1 MGQSGPLE
9 LGVAQIAKPH
19 RLQAGPP
26 EPKTRGGRFDRDERV
41 ILKGSEQWSRSRRFL
56 LHFCSLVARSIGP
69 LSRRITGPGIIRSTV
84 EVPCHA
90 PVITATLRS
99 LLITR
104 LLMKNPV
111 RPNRPGAARRFAVPR
126 PPTRGRCLLL
136 HGDCA
141 E

>member
-41 ILKGSEQWSRSRRFL
+41 ILKRSEQSCRFRRFP
-56 LHFCSLVARSIGP
+56 LHGW
-69 LSRRITGPGIIRSTV
+69 
-84 EVPCHA
+84 
-90 PVITATLRS
+90 S
-99 LLITR
+99 LL
-104 LLMKNPV
+104 PDGYAHS
-111 RPNRPGAARRFAVPR
+111 P
-126 PPTRGRCLLL
+126 
-136 HGDCA
+136 A